1 MLSLNTHMLVV
12 QATRYLPVAE
22 GGAAEDGPLPR
33 PGTLGSAG
41 RLRTH
46 VQGVVD
52 RLGQQASREVVADV
66 ADWNKHK
73 NRDGD

>member
-1 MLSLNTHMLVV
+1 MLSLNTEMMVV

-22 GGAAEDGPLPR
+22 GGAAEDGPLPC
-33 PGTLGSAG
+33 PGTLGPAG

-46 VQGVVD
+46 IQWVVD

-66 ADWNKHK
+66 ADWKKHK
-73 NRDGD
+73 NRDGE

>member
-1 MLSLNTHMLVV
+1 M
-12 QATRYLPVAE
+12 PVAE
-22 GGAAEDGPLPR
+22 RGAAEDGALPG

-52 RLGQQASREVVADV
+52 GLGQQASREVVADV
-66 ADWNKHK
+66 ADCKKQK
-73 NRDGD
+73 NRDG